1 MKNRFHVLLISA
13 LILGSTSVFAA
24 REPQVNVVS
33 QGDNKLMMELFM
45 YEASAT
51 VRIVDGNGY
60 LLFSEKTGQ
69 NPQYAKVFDMATL
82 PEGSYR
88 FEVEGENTIQI
99 IDFKVKESKLN
110 LLGEMET
117 YYKPVIRQKDKVAD
131 LQLFNASEQPV
142 SVTFRNADGQLLLRH
157 APEAAI
163 RIEKRFDLAQLAP
176 GTYSM
181 TVQVGKRIYQKQ
193 LLIN

>member
-45 YEASAT
+45 YEASAV
-51 VRIVDGNGY
+51 VRIVDEKGY

-69 NPQYAKVFDMATL
+69 NPQYAKVFDMEPL

-99 IDFKVKESKLN
+99 IDFKVNKSKLK
-110 LLGEMET
+110 LIGEMVT
-117 YYKPVIRQKDKVAD
+117 YYKPVIRQKGEVAD

-157 APEAAI
+157 APKTAL
-163 RIEKRFDLAQLAP
+163 RIEERFDLAELTP
-176 GTYSM
+176 GSYSM
-181 TVQVGKRIYQKQ
+181 TVQVGKKIYQKQ
-193 LLIN
+193 LMIN